1 MFYIYRIGIMFDFL
15 LVYLYLFFKTTYTL
29 FELDTPPHV
38 LKVIAKQL
46 YVDKIFRL
54 IKRFLYCLLRSL
66 SFLYRN
72 VIAFY
77 RYPTFYFV
85 ALAHSVH
92 KSGLNK
98 LFRNNAS
105 P

>member
-1 MFYIYRIGIMFDFL
+1 MFLISRTNILFDFFF
-15 LVYLYLFFKTTYTL
+15 VYLYLFLQTANTL
-29 FELDTPPHV
+29 FELDNPHV

-46 YVDKIFRL
+46 YVDKVLRP
-54 IKRFLYCLLRSL
+54 IKRLLYCFLRSL

-72 VIAFY
+72 VIAFD

-85 ALAHSVH
+85 ALAHYVH

>member
-29 FELDTPPHV
+29 FELDNSHV

-54 IKRFLYCLLRSL
+54 IKRLLYCLLRSL

-72 VIAFY
+72 VIAFD
-77 RYPTFYFV
+77 RYPTLYFV

>member
-1 MFYIYRIGIMFDFL
+1 MFLISRTNILFDFL
-15 LVYLYLFFKTTYTL
+15 FVYLNLLFQTAYTL
-29 FELDTPPHV
+29 F
-38 LKVIAKQL
+38 QL
-46 YVDKIFRL
+46 YNAHVFNIITLGKFTLRL
-54 IKRFLYCLLRSL
+54 IKRLLYCLLRSL
-66 SFLYRN
+66 PFLYRN
-72 VIAFY
+72 VIAFD